1 MPHATYI
8 AAHGGRLISETNER
22 RYRSDNTMQ
31 ESKQKEHLQEAVSDL
46 KYLLAPG
53 LLGHYTWFE
62 AVELIAFRE
71 VQGTSTKEV
80 HNVFSVYIAEQGDMP
95 PSPCDPFLS
104 KKSKK
109 LSGLKGWQFRVTRRP
124 VAIDAVL
131 ECIERYRRDGIWLPP
146 GMPALIIGALH
157 ASPALFC
164 PPDAWSSI
172 PLNSVLKNNFWS
184 GSYVLELKDHAKSTL
199 QDLVTRDALV
209 EQLSVWL
216 GTLLP
221 LNLSRVPDRIGDIVL
236 QVPANAL
243 MVEFR
248 RRPGAPVD
256 LQVAWNPCI
265 APRAVAVDY
274 RVEQEGLI
282 SLQRAPL
289 PVGHLQWQIPP
300 LAGSLQF
307 SVYDTENGMLLAATA
322 PSQVHTKTRTIESYN
337 STLVEPRRFSVEE
350 PGRQIVT
357 HKVAVWEPSGG
368 GRAAWTAMLPRET
381 DWRGRRELKEK
392 MKQLIES
399 RRFLQY
405 GQGTAHAQAE
415 QMRALQD
422 LRELIRTVNQGAVY
436 LWDPYLSANDILNT
450 LTFCTDTGTELR
462 ALTSTKGA
470 SLHETGAQTRQ
481 ADGVP
486 DMSDDS
492 KRQKW
497 IETQH
502 RTLETAFET
511 PARMR
516 LEYRLSSTEK
526 GSFHDRFLIFP
537 GLGRDR
543 TRAWSLGASINHIGA
558 QHCIVQE
565 VAYPEPVQQA
575 FEDFWQQSQDA
586 EFLVWKY
593 K

>member
-1 MPHATYI
+1 MWI
-8 AAHGGRLISETNER
+8 ASERDFYLLVAGQRQVER
-22 RYRSDNTMQ
+22 RELVGIQ
-31 ESKQKEHLQEAVSDL
+31 VV
-46 KYLLAPG
+46 P
-53 LLGHYTWFE
+53 
-62 AVELIAFRE
+62 VELIVEIHCRIVKAGHQRAGKLIAIAPEHGQELVVCGSDRSVALYVQRLLSHFADHLLLFLKVAKLLQLSEAGGGLFVGICDDLGFPRERRVAGRAMVAF
-71 VQGTSTKEV
+71 
-80 HNVFSVYIAEQGDMP
+80 A
-95 PSPCDPFLS
+95 
-104 KKSKK
+104 
-109 LSGLKGWQFRVTRRP
+109 GLKGKNCREETR
-124 VAIDAVL
+124 A
-131 ECIERYRRDGIWLPP
+131 
-146 GMPALIIGALH
+146 
-157 ASPALFC
+157 
-164 PPDAWSSI
+164 
-172 PLNSVLKNNFWS
+172 
-184 GSYVLELKDHAKSTL
+184 
-199 QDLVTRDALV
+199 
-209 EQLSVWL
+209 
-216 GTLLP
+216 
-221 LNLSRVPDRIGDIVL
+221 
-236 QVPANAL
+236 
-243 MVEFR
+243 
-248 RRPGAPVD
+248 
-256 LQVAWNPCI
+256 
-265 APRAVAVDY
+265 
-274 RVEQEGLI
+274 
-282 SLQRAPL
+282 
-289 PVGHLQWQIPP
+289 
-300 LAGSLQF
+300 
-307 SVYDTENGMLLAATA
+307 
-322 PSQVHTKTRTIESYN
+322 IESYN

-350 PGRQIVT
+350 PGRQIVI
-357 HKVAVWEPSGG
+357 HEVALWEPSGG
-368 GRAAWTAMLPRET
+368 GRAAWAAMLPRET

-422 LRELIRTVNQGAVY
+422 LRALIRTVNQGAVY

-486 DMSDDS
+486 DMSDDI

-497 IETQH
+497 IEAQH

-511 PARMR
+511 PARMH

-575 FEDFWQQSQDA
+575 FEDFWQQSLDE